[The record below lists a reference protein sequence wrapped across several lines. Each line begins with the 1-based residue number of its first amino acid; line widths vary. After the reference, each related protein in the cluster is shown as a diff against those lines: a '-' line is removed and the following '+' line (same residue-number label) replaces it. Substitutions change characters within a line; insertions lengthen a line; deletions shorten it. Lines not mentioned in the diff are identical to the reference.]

1 MDIDY
6 KNINNLYDYLYLYI
20 IVMKSWNYI

>member
-20 IVMKSWNYI
+20 IVMKS